1 MMISYPAVIR
11 RAENGK
17 YRSDFPDLPGSYAE
31 GDTVDEAV
39 SEAIELLRDF
49 VTATLLEW
57 EDLPKITD
65 VESIELKE
73 GEEVRMIS
81 ANIRLYTGY
90 DE

>member
-1 MMISYPAVIR
+1 MIPYPAVIR
-11 RAENGK
+11 RLDDGR

-39 SEAIELLRDF
+39 AETIEVLRNL
-49 VTATLLEW
+49 VTATLMDGD
-57 EDLPKITD
+57 DLPRITD
-65 VESIELKE
+65 VESIELAE

-81 ANIRLYTGY
+81 ANIRLYEGY